1 MNQSTGPDA
10 RCALILAAG
19 MGTRMKSRLAKV
31 LHPLLG
37 WPMVRFPVAAAQEVG
52 LDVTLVVH
60 HQEEMVRAALAGCD
74 VGFARQDSPRGTGDA
89 VASGL
94 ADLPESGLVV
104 VMAGDA
110 PLFRAE
116 TLQSLL
122 DAHDEGAWVTVLTA
136 RVDEPARYGRVIR
149 DEQGQPLRIVEASEA
164 TEEELAVREINTG
177 AYVFD
182 IAFLRQSLP
191 TLKPHAHKDE
201 IYLTDVL
208 ELAAV
213 QGRARA
219 VVHHDVAEIMGV
231 NDRWA
236 LAEARTVLQQRVLR
250 AHALSGVTIEEPVG
264 TMIEMGVTLGQDVRV
279 GPGAIIREGTSV
291 GAESIVGPGC
301 VLENSQVGESVEIL
315 AYSSLESAVVEN
327 GARIGPYAR
336 LRPGAQIGP
345 EARVGNF
352 VEIKKSTLGPGAKAN
367 HLTYIGDA
375 HVGAGANV
383 GAGTITCN
391 YDGYLKHRTE
401 IGEGAFIGSNSALVA
416 PVRVGAGAIVG
427 AGAVVVSNVPDNAI
441 AVARG
446 EQRVREGAAVRF
458 RERKQAEKQAKSGHS
473 NGGESS
479 R

>member
-1 MNQSTGPDA
+1 M
-10 RCALILAAG
+10 
-19 MGTRMKSRLAKV
+19 
-31 LHPLLG
+31 
-37 WPMVRFPVAAAQEVG
+37 
-52 LDVTLVVH
+52 
-60 HQEEMVRAALAGCD
+60 
-74 VGFARQDSPRGTGDA
+74 
-89 VASGL
+89 ASGL

-122 DAHDEGAWVTVLTA
+122 DAHDERAWVTVLTA

-219 VVHHDVAEIMGV
+219 VIHHDVAEIMGV

-416 PVRVGAGAIVG
+416 PFGWVQGPSWVLERWSYRMSQIMPLPWRVVISGCVKVLRCDSENVNKPKNRPNRAIPTVG
-427 AGAVVVSNVPDNAI
+427 SRRDEWN
-441 AVARG
+441 
-446 EQRVREGAAVRF
+446 
-458 RERKQAEKQAKSGHS
+458 
-473 NGGESS
+473 NGRLESRTGPGGRPCGWS
-479 R
+479 FVCIGWGRLW